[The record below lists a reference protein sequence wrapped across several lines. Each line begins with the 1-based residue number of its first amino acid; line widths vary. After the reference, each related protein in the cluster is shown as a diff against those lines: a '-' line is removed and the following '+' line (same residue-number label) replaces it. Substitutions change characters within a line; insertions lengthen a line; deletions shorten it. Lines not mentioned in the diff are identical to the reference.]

1 MSQELYT
8 YIRQMHHFVQMQQK
22 RINHLEKTLKEI
34 KLEIE
39 QLNKRPPVHVD
50 NIEYKFDQLKV
61 ETLDGTLNI
70 GLNPS
75 DLGDIDSL
83 EVDNQKQSPS
93 LSPKKKMESTMKL
106 EDSLYRYLD
115 SDLNSL
121 VKEYGSQAGVEVNE
135 DFITFIKEDIKKQ
148 LPSRI
153 NEYLKKYK
161 TQDRSDEAIQF
172 MLEQVEKQIKDD
184 IGNAVLAFLNN
195 LPKRK

>member
-1 MSQELYT
+1 
-8 YIRQMHHFVQMQQK
+8 MQHR
-22 RINHLEKTLKEI
+22 RIANLEKTLQAL
-34 KLEIE
+34 KLDVEK
-39 QLNKRPPVHVD
+39 LSKRPPVHVD

-70 GLNPS
+70 GLNPG
-75 DLGDIDSL
+75 DLGDVDSF
-83 EVDNQKQSPS
+83 EVDNQNQSPS

-121 VKEYGSQAGVEVNE
+121 CKQYASRIGIEVDE
-135 DFITFIKEDIKKQ
+135 EFIAFIKEDIKKQ

-153 NEYLKKYK
+153 NEYFKKYK
-161 TQDRSDEAIQF
+161 VPDRSDEAILA
-172 MLEQVEKQIKDD
+172 MLDKVEKQIKDD

-195 LPKRK
+195 LPKRQ

>member
-8 YIRQMHHFVQMQQK
+8 YIHQMHQFVLMQQK
-22 RINHLEKTLKEI
+22 RINNLEKLLKEM
-34 KLEIE
+34 KLEVDE
-39 QLNKRPPVHVD
+39 LRKRPPVHVD

-83 EVDNQKQSPS
+83 EVDNPKQSPS

-135 DFITFIKEDIKKQ
+135 DFVAFIKEDIKKQ
-148 LPSRI
+148 LPARI
-153 NEYLKKYK
+153 NEYFKQYK

-172 MLEQVEKQIKDD
+172 MLDQVEKQIKDD

-195 LPKRK
+195 LPKRQ